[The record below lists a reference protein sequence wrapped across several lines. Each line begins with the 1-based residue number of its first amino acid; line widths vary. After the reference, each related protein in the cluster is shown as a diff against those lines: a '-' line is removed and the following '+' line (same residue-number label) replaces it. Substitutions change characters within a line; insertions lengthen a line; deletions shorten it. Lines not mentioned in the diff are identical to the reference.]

1 MRATLSLQYLAHS
14 DVCEYL
20 PEDSK
25 VFDFDCIKVLKV
37 GKQGLYRS
45 VMGLF
50 FPVIIWEN
58 LIMTKLTVN
67 NRFIVLFLS
76 LQILFSL
83 GCTTPQKYEG
93 SREQFDDIVIT
104 TKVHEAIIDEPSL
117 RPVDINV
124 RTIKGIVELSG
135 LVNSRNDMDKAI
147 AIARK
152 MEGIK
157 LIKNDIRTYETGD
170 Y

>member
-1 MRATLSLQYLAHS
+1 
-14 DVCEYL
+14 
-20 PEDSK
+20 
-25 VFDFDCIKVLKV
+25 
-37 GKQGLYRS
+37 
-45 VMGLF
+45 
-50 FPVIIWEN
+50 
-58 LIMTKLTVN
+58 MTKLTVN

-104 TKVHEAIIDEPSL
+104 TRVHEAIIDEPSL

-135 LVNSRNDMDKAI
+135 LVNSRNDMD
-147 AIARK
+147 ARK